1 VQSRLLQWNG
11 SSCNALESAHPEKKF
26 KMVSLDL
33 AKKREVRQQIAQG
46 PVQGLQTPVQAP
58 NRAMKGP

>member
-1 VQSRLLQWNG
+1 MQSRLRQWNG
-11 SSCNALESAHPEKKF
+11 SSCNALESAHPAKKS

-46 PVQGLQTPVQAP
+46 PVPGLQTTVQAQD
-58 NRAMKGP
+58 RAMKGP